1 MFSYTGTFGHLKSP
15 IGTDPAIMCE
25 IMSLQI
31 ISDKVKA
38 QIRP

>member
-1 MFSYTGTFGHLKSP
+1 MFSYTETFGHSKSH

-31 ISDKVKA
+31 ISDKVQA
-38 QIRP
+38 QIWP